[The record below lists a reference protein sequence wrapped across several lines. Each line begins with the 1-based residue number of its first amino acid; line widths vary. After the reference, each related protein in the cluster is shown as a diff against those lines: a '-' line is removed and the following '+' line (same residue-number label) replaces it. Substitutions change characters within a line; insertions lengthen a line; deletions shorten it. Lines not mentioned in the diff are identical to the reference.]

1 MRLFIAVTIDA
12 DVVARLSESIDE
24 LRERVAN
31 RAPRARIRWVPADQL
46 HITVR
51 FIGEA
56 TETQTRNIAT
66 ALGPALPLERFEVT
80 FRGLGVFPERGAP
93 RVFWAGIAA
102 GLEHLAAVE
111 SDVTKRLDTCGV
123 APEGRPYRPHITL
136 ARVKDAGGLRVRGL
150 FAGIGDCA
158 FGTSA
163 VDAITLFQSRPSS
176 DGSVY
181 VPLHSTRLR

>member
-1 MRLFIAVTIDA
+1 MRLFIAVTIDTN
-12 DVVARLSESIDE
+12 VVAGMSESIDE
-24 LRERVAN
+24 LRQRVATS
-31 RAPRARIRWVPADQL
+31 APRARVRWVPAGQL
-46 HITVR
+46 HVTVR

-56 TETQTRNIAT
+56 SETHAANIAT
-66 ALGPALPLERFEVT
+66 ALGPALPLERFELA
-80 FRGLGVFPERGAP
+80 FRGLGVFPGRGAP
-93 RVFWAGIAA
+93 RVFWAGIVA
-102 GLEHLAAVE
+102 GVEHLAAVE
-111 SDVTKRLDTCGV
+111 SDVTRRLDTCGI
-123 APEGRPYRPHITL
+123 APDGRPYRPHVTL

-150 FAGIGDCA
+150 FDGIGHRA